1 MDIHGLMGFIPL
13 LGLTGGWRGVK
24 IGGQTLGM
32 GGGLGTSNDPLVQ
45 AFDKAKAE
53 EDRTRMENIARQM
66 NELRLKENEA
76 KAAKKEQS
84 QEKPSSRPTSL
95 FEAKLKKGDVKG
107 ALDQAIMSADQAKN
121 LAQQTTTK
129 LQMNQRRSQKKVAE
143 ALDRYPLL

>member
-24 IGGQTLGM
+24 IGGQPLGM
-32 GGGLGTSNDPLVQ
+32 GGGLGTSKDPLVQ

-53 EDRTRMENIARQM
+53 QDRASMENIARQM

-76 KAAKKEQS
+76 KAAKKQGE
-84 QEKPSSRPTSL
+84 EKASSRPTSL
-95 FEAKLKKGDVKG
+95 FDAKLKKGDVKG

-129 LQMNQRRSQKKVAE
+129 LQMNQRRSQKRVSD